1 MKTCRPAL
9 LLPLLLG
16 ACALAPT
23 PDIAQEVSAPTGAPA
38 AVALRDGPAWWKA
51 FDDPVLDRVADA
63 VMESNFDLDEAV
75 ARVAQ
80 AQARAR
86 IARAALLPAL
96 RANVGAN
103 EFDAPTNAGIGAQL
117 SELGLGPDVF
127 GDFGFALPD
136 RLDLTTYSAGAEFAY
151 EVDFWGR
158 DRSAARAAGAER
170 LAAEADFRTA
180 RIRVLAE
187 TVGTYLELLNLRR
200 QRALAGEL
208 VDVLREWERLTT
220 ARYDSGLTD
229 ARGLYGLR
237 RNVREAEAE
246 LPRVEGS
253 LADAEGR
260 LWILVGGYREEL
272 ANELPDGI
280 TLAESR
286 EPVPEAVPANLL
298 GQRPDVWAARQ
309 RVEAARYTVGAHRA
323 ALLPS
328 LSLTGSIGLQSS
340 TSSGWFDADQWFRN
354 LSVNLMAPVLQRGRL
369 RGNVELAEARLDEAV
384 AAFGRSVVTAAN
396 EVRSALTGLAT
407 SRRRLAAL
415 VAVEEAAGLEVA
427 LQRERYVS
435 GVEDYAGVLA
445 SRQVLARARSAR
457 AGGERDLGF
466 ARLALHR
473 ALGGAW
479 SPDTAE
485 SLAGRSVA
493 RDVSRVAGTSGK

>member
-1 MKTCRPAL
+1 M
-9 LLPLLLG
+9 LLG
-16 ACALAPT
+16 ACSLAPT
-23 PDIAQEVSAPTGAPA
+23 ADVPEEAAATADAPA
-38 AVALRDGPAWWKA
+38 AASDRGLPDGPAWWKA

-63 VMESNFDLDEAV
+63 VLESNFDLDEAM

-80 AQARAR
+80 ARARAR
-86 IARAALLPAL
+86 IARAVLVPAV

-117 SELGLGPDVF
+117 NELGLGPDVF
-127 GDFGFALPD
+127 GAFGFALPE

-170 LAAEADFRTA
+170 LAAEADLRTA
-180 RIRVLAE
+180 RIRVLSE
-187 TVGTYLELLNLRR
+187 TVGTYLEVLDLRR
-200 QRALAGEL
+200 QRSLAREL
-208 VDVLREWERLTT
+208 VVVLREWERLTT

-229 ARGLYGLR
+229 ARGLYALR

-246 LPRVEGS
+246 LPRVEGL

-260 LWILVGGYREEL
+260 LWVLVGGYREEL
-272 ANELPDGI
+272 ADGLPDGI

-286 EPVPEAVPANLL
+286 EPAPEAVPADLL
-298 GQRPDVWAARQ
+298 AQRPDVWAARQ

-340 TSSGWFDADQWFRN
+340 ESSGWFDADQWFRN

-396 EVRSALTGLAT
+396 EVRSALTGLET
-407 SRRRLAAL
+407 SRRRVAAL
-415 VAVEEAAGLEVA
+415 AAVEEAAGAEAA

-435 GVEDYAGVLA
+435 GVEDYTGVLA

-479 SPDTAE
+479 SPDTAGGVTGE
-485 SLAGRSVA
+485 PMAHAGSGVA
-493 RDVSRVAGTSGK
+493 AAVTSDVK